1 MSTTGHDHG
10 DHHDHGHRHGGVDA
24 AIASSE
30 RGLWALKWSLAGLGL
45 TAALQLVIVIIS
57 GSVALLADTIHNFG
71 DALSALPLAV
81 AFVLSR
87 RPPSPRFPFG
97 LHRSE
102 DLAGLVIVGL
112 ILFSAVFA
120 AYESIQRLI
129 DPEPINALGA
139 VAVAGVIGFLG
150 NEAVAVF
157 RIKVGREIGS
167 AALIA
172 DGKHARVDGL
182 TSLAVVAGA
191 AGVALGAPIADPIA
205 GLLISLVIFK
215 IVWDAA
221 SDIGERM
228 LDGIDPAITA
238 HIRTVATAVPG
249 VREVSDLRARW
260 LGHTIR
266 AEVNVTVSEKL
277 SATGAHDVAV
287 HVVQA
292 LREEVDFLD
301 DAMVHVDPVSS
312 SGEHHHEGTPRH
324 DGVPPADLRL
334 PTR

>member
-10 DHHDHGHRHGGVDA
+10 DHDHGHRHGGVDA

-102 DLAGLVIVGL
+102 DLAGLAIVGL

-167 AALIA
+167 AALVA

-191 AGVALGAPIADPIA
+191 AGVALGAPIADPIV

-266 AEVNVTVSEKL
+266 AEVNVTVSEDL
-277 SATGAHDVAV
+277 LATEAHDVAV

-292 LREEVDFLD
+292 LRDEVDFLD

-312 SGEHHHEGTPRH
+312 SGEHHHEGTPVAAGH
-324 DGVPPADLRL
+324 DG
-334 PTR
+334 

>member
-1 MSTTGHDHG
+1 VSTKEHDHHHG
-10 DHHDHGHRHGGVDA
+10 DDHGHGHRHGGVDA

-30 RGLWALKWSLAGLGL
+30 RGLWALKWSLVVLGL
-45 TAALQLVIVIIS
+45 TAALQVVIVIIS
-57 GSVALLADTIHNFG
+57 GSVALLADTVHNVG

-102 DLAGLVIVGL
+102 DLAGLAIVGL

-129 DPEPINALGA
+129 DPQPINALAA
-139 VAVAGVIGFLG
+139 VAIAGVIGFLG
-150 NEAVAVF
+150 NEAVAIF
-157 RIKVGREIGS
+157 RIRVGREIGS

-191 AGVALGAPIADPIA
+191 AGVALGAPIADPIV
-205 GLLISLVIFK
+205 GLLISIVILR

-221 SDIGERM
+221 QDVGERM

-238 HIRTVATAVPG
+238 HIRSVTTAVPG
-249 VREVSDLRARW
+249 VLEVSDLRARW
-260 LGHTIR
+260 LGHIIR
-266 AEVNVTVSEKL
+266 AEVNATVSDEL
-277 SATGAHDVAV
+277 SAVEAHEVAV
-287 HVVQA
+287 HVVRA
-292 LREEVDFLD
+292 LREEVAFLD

-312 SGEHHHEGTPRH
+312 TGEHHHEEGLAAAGRVGST
-324 DGVPPADLRL
+324 
-334 PTR
+334 

>member
-1 MSTTGHDHG
+1 MSST
-10 DHHDHGHRHGGVDA
+10 DHHRDQDHGHRHGGVDA

-30 RGLWALKWSLAGLGL
+30 RGLWALKWSLLGLGL
-45 TAALQLVIVIIS
+45 TAALQAVIVIVS
-57 GSVALLADTIHNFG
+57 GSVALLADTIHNVG

-129 DPEPINALGA
+129 DPQPINALAA

-157 RIKVGREIGS
+157 RIRVGREIGS

-182 TSLAVVAGA
+182 TSLAVVGGA
-191 AGVALGAPIADPIA
+191 AGVALGAPIADPIV

-238 HIRTVATAVPG
+238 HIRTVAGAVPG

-266 AEVNVTVSEKL
+266 AEVNVTVSEEL
-277 SATGAHDVAV
+277 SATEAHDVAV

-301 DAMVHVDPVSS
+301 GAMVHVDPVSS
-312 SGEHHHEGTPRH
+312 SGEHHHDRVAVSAGH
-324 DGVPPADLRL
+324 LG
-334 PTR
+334 

>member
-1 MSTTGHDHG
+1 MGTAGHAQN
-10 DHHDHGHRHGGVDA
+10 DHGHRHGGVDA

-30 RGLWALKWSLAGLGL
+30 RGLWALKWSLVGLGL
-45 TAALQLVIVIIS
+45 TAALQAVIVVIS

-87 RPPSPRFPFG
+87 RAPSARFPFG

-102 DLAGLVIVGL
+102 DLAGLIIVGL

-129 DPEPINALGA
+129 EPQPINALGA

-167 AALIA
+167 AALVA

-191 AGVALGAPIADPIA
+191 AGVALGAPIADPIV

-215 IVWDAA
+215 IVWEAA
-221 SDIGERM
+221 GDIGERM
-228 LDGIDPAITA
+228 LDGINPAITA

-249 VREVSDLRARW
+249 VLEVSDLRARW

-266 AEVNVTVSEKL
+266 AEVNVTVSEDL
-277 SATGAHDVAV
+277 SATRAHDVAV

-292 LREEVDFLD
+292 LRDEVDFLG
-301 DAMVHVDPVSS
+301 DAMVHVDPASS
-312 SGEHHHEGTPRH
+312 SGEQHHTGDPVATGH
-324 DGVPPADLRL
+324 DG
-334 PTR
+334 

>member
-1 MSTTGHDHG
+1 MSTPDHDH
-10 DHHDHGHRHGGVDA
+10 HHGNHGHGHGHRHGGVDA

-30 RGLWALKWSLAGLGL
+30 RGLWALKWSLVGLGL
-45 TAALQLVIVIIS
+45 TAALQVVVVIIS
-57 GSVALLADTIHNFG
+57 GSVALLADTVHNFG

-102 DLAGLVIVGL
+102 DLAGLAIVGL

-129 DPEPINALGA
+129 DPQPINALGA
-139 VAVAGVIGFLG
+139 VAIAGVIGFLG
-150 NEAVAVF
+150 NEAVAGF
-157 RIKVGREIGS
+157 RIRVGREIGS

-191 AGVALGAPIADPIA
+191 AGVALGAPIADPIV
-205 GLLISLVIFK
+205 GLLISVAIFK

-221 SDIGERM
+221 QDIGERM
-228 LDGIDPAITA
+228 LDGIDPAITD
-238 HIRTVATAVPG
+238 HIRSVATSVPG
-249 VREVSDLRARW
+249 VLEVSDLRARW

-266 AEVNVTVSEKL
+266 AEVNATVGDEL
-277 SATGAHDVAV
+277 SATQAHDVAV
-287 HVVQA
+287 RVVRA

-301 DAMVHVDPVSS
+301 DAIVHVDPSSS
-312 SGEHHHEGTPRH
+312 SGEHHHEEEPVAVGATP
-324 DGVPPADLRL
+324 L
-334 PTR
+334 

>member
-1 MSTTGHDHG
+1 MSTADHDHQHG
-10 DHHDHGHRHGGVDA
+10 EEHGHRHGGVDA

-30 RGLWALKWSLAGLGL
+30 RGLWALKCSLVGLGL
-45 TAALQLVIVIIS
+45 TAALQVVVVVIS
-57 GSVALLADTIHNFG
+57 GSVALLADTVHNVG

-102 DLAGLVIVGL
+102 DLAGLAIIGL

-129 DPEPINALGA
+129 DPQPINALGA
-139 VAVAGVIGFLG
+139 VAIAGVIGFLG

-157 RIKVGREIGS
+157 RIRVGREIGS

-191 AGVALGAPIADPIA
+191 AGVALGAQIADPIV
-205 GLLISLVIFK
+205 GLLISVVIFR

-221 SDIGERM
+221 QDIGERM
-228 LDGIDPAITA
+228 LDGIDPTITA
-238 HIRTVATAVPG
+238 RIRSVTTAVPG
-249 VREVSDLRARW
+249 VLEVSDLRARW

-266 AEVNVTVSEKL
+266 AEVNATVSDDL
-277 SATGAHDVAV
+277 SAVEAHEVAV

-292 LREEVDFLD
+292 LREEVEFLD
-301 DAMVHVDPVSS
+301 DAMVHVDPVSN
-312 SGEHHHEGTPRH
+312 SGEHHHEGGLVAAGR
-324 DGVPPADLRL
+324 DGSG
-334 PTR
+334 

>member
-1 MSTTGHDHG
+1 MSAGHHHHG
-10 DHHDHGHRHGGVDA
+10 DDHGHRHGGVDA

-45 TAALQLVIVIIS
+45 TAALQVVVVVIS
-57 GSVALLADTIHNFG
+57 GSVALLADTVHNAG

-87 RPPSPRFPFG
+87 RPPSLRFPFG

-102 DLAGLVIVGL
+102 DLAGLAIVGL

-129 DPEPINALGA
+129 DPQPINALGA
-139 VAVAGVIGFLG
+139 VAIAGMIGFLG
-150 NEAVAVF
+150 NEAVALF
-157 RIKVGREIGS
+157 RIRVGREIGS

-191 AGVALGAPIADPIA
+191 AGVALGAPIADPIV
-205 GLLISLVIFK
+205 GLLISVVIFK

-221 SDIGERM
+221 QNIGERM

-238 HIRTVATAVPG
+238 HIRSVATAVPD
-249 VREVSDLRARW
+249 VHEVSELRARW

-266 AEVNVTVSEKL
+266 AEVNATVDDEL
-277 SATGAHDVAV
+277 SATQAHDVAV
-287 HVVQA
+287 RIVHA

-301 DAMVHVDPVSS
+301 EAIVHVDPSSS
-312 SGEHHHEGTPRH
+312 SGEHHHAEEPRTMSAQAAT
-324 DGVPPADLRL
+324 GA
-334 PTR
+334 